1 MASNMCVFVALN
13 VVVFFAVVSGCDKC
27 SAVTNTS
34 VDTTVVITAT
44 TTLSSDVG
52 CPRNVLK
59 LDLYGLEV
67 AVCLCTAL
75 KANIMGINLVTSTPS
90 LNATTGCPRDV
101 LKLGVCSG
109 ILNGWM
115 NFSMGLP
122 LKTHCCSAIEG
133 LYDFEVALCVCTA
146 LKANIMGINLDIP
159 ISFTKLIN
167 TCDKKVPN
175 GFICD

>member
-1 MASNMCVFVALN
+1 MAPKMCVIVALN
-13 VVVFFAVVSGCDKC
+13 VVMFFALVSGCDKC
-27 SAVTNTS
+27 PPVTNTS
-34 VDTTVVITAT
+34 IT
-44 TTLSSDVG
+44 TTSI
-52 CPRNVLK
+52 
-59 LDLYGLEV
+59 
-67 AVCLCTAL
+67 T
-75 KANIMGINLVTSTPS
+75 VTSTPS

>member
-59 LDLYGLEV
+59 LGVCSSILNGWMNFTTGLPPETQCCSAIADLYGLEV

-75 KANIMGINLVTSTPS
+75 KANIMGINL
-90 LNATTGCPRDV
+90 G
-101 LKLGVCSG
+101 
-109 ILNGWM
+109 
-115 NFSMGLP
+115 
-122 LKTHCCSAIEG
+122 
-133 LYDFEVALCVCTA
+133 
-146 LKANIMGINLDIP
+146 IP

-175 GFICD
+175 GFICG